1 MPLNNANIARNT
13 QSKTVQPNKHKPSNL
28 TVIESTSSS
37 DEWQQQK
44 SKTKHTPPSTP
55 NSPLTPSNRQP
66 EIQKQ
71 NFSSHLTDIQYY
83 RKKKMTLPIMMQPTH
98 PHMKL
103 LKQIKLIKIKTIY
116 LHQYS

>member
-1 MPLNNANIARNT
+1 MPINNASNARNT

-37 DEWQQQK
+37 DEWRQQQK

-55 NSPLTPSNRQP
+55 NSPSTPSSRQP
-66 EIQKQ
+66 EIKKQ

-83 RKKKMTLPIMMQPTH
+83 RKKKMILPIMTQPTH
-98 PHMKL
+98 P
-103 LKQIKLIKIKTIY
+103 T
-116 LHQYS
+116 